1 MRLTGEEELYGIVR
15 IVHEA
20 LETLE
25 VGEQQVCT
33 FVGCETA
40 TETDNQRGRVHLIDS
55 THDTCRIALRLHP
68 VLLEL
73 MLDIIDQ
80 SFLEVHTCAPDH
92 LIRYVEVITP
102 HIQIRLVVPEAL
114 REILLIYFLPL
125 RSRPGRHVYTI
136 RYVTYMQLLWIVTF
150 PYGREH
156 LLAHL
161 AVQPRYTVCLLAG
174 VQGEYGHRELLAA
187 ILRISTSETDEVT
200 PLDAEFVGIGM
211 HILVEQAFLEIVVTC
226 RNRCM
231 AGI

>member
-1 MRLTGEEELYGIVR
+1 M
-15 IVHEA
+15 
-20 LETLE
+20 
-25 VGEQQVCT
+25 CT
-33 FVGCETA
+33 FVRRKTT
-40 TETDNQRGRVHLIDS
+40 TETDDQRRRVHLVDS
-55 THDTCRIALRLHP
+55 ANDTCGIALRLHP

-73 MLDIIDQ
+73 VLDIIDQ

-125 RSRPGRHVYTI
+125 RSSPGRHVYTVGDI
-136 RYVTYMQLLWIVTF
+136 TNVQLLGVVAL
-150 PYGREH
+150 PNGREH

-174 VQGEYGHRELLAA
+174 VQGKYGHRELLAT